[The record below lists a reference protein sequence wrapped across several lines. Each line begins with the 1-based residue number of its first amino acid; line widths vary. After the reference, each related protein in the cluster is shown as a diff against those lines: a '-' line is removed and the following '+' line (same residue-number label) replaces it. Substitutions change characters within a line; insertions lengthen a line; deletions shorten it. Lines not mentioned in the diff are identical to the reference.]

1 MNPALEPKDEVL
13 TLCDSLLD
21 GTLTEAEKL
30 RLECLVIG
38 QAEARRAYVEY
49 MQLHTALSE
58 ARLKEMS
65 LTEIVNMAA
74 LPEEDNILPFPSK
87 PRLHAGWLA
96 AAASIGILVAGWGI
110 GHWQGAS
117 TGQALAV
124 LVDAKGT
131 RWDSG
136 TLPTEVGASL
146 SQGRIRLAAGLA
158 TIEFKKGARLTLE
171 GPADLELIS
180 ADKCFLHSGALVAHV
195 PPPAVGFVVETSHA
209 RLVDHGTDF
218 GISAGADGEAQ
229 VQVFKGEVELQH
241 HTSGENVKLLTK
253 QSASVNPGNLS
264 RNNAQ
269 SDAETE
275 TERSFARRSM
285 DNEGQIV
292 TISTLEGQGKAN
304 YAVSPGTKSHFSDTL
319 LLLKHTEQIACRR
332 KAWLGFDLTSLQGRE
347 VKGASLTLT
356 FEPTGFGYASLLPDC
371 VFTVYGLTEHAQDS
385 WSESDL
391 SWENAPANDSESA
404 GVDMSKAVAL
414 GTFTIPQGVL
424 EGAFT
429 MRSEELARF
438 LNQDSNRFATLIV
451 VRETKETL
459 GGGVVHGFAGNR
471 HPTLKPPT
479 LRLSLQ

>member
-1 MNPALEPKDEVL
+1 MNPVPEPKDEVL

-21 GTLTEAEKL
+21 GTLSEAEKQ
-30 RLECLVIG
+30 RLESLVIG
-38 QAEARRAYVEY
+38 QLEARRAYVEY

-58 ARLKEMS
+58 ARLSEMS
-65 LTEIVNMAA
+65 LTEIVNMAS
-74 LPEEDNILPFPSK
+74 LPEEDNIIPFTSK
-87 PRLHAGWLA
+87 PGLHVGWLA

-117 TGQALAV
+117 PDEPLAV

-158 TIEFKKGARLTLE
+158 TIEFRKGARLTLE
-171 GPADLELIS
+171 GPADLELIT

-195 PPPAVGFVVETSHA
+195 PPPAVGFVVETAHA

-241 HTSGENVKLLTK
+241 HSSGEQVKLLTK
-253 QSASVNPGNLS
+253 QSATVSSENLS
-264 RNNAQ
+264 RNGQ
-269 SDAETE
+269 SETE
-275 TERSFARRSM
+275 TERSFARRSV
-285 DNEGQIV
+285 DKEGRIV
-292 TISTLEGQGKAN
+292 TITTVEGNGKAN
-304 YAVSPGTKSHFSDTL
+304 YVASPGTKTHFSDTL
-319 LLLKHTEQIACRR
+319 LLLKHTDHKDCRR

-347 VKGASLTLT
+347 VKDASLTLT

-371 VFTVYGLTEHAQDS
+371 VFTVYGLTDHSLDG

-391 SWENAPANDSESA
+391 SWDNAPANDSETA

-429 MRSEELARF
+429 MRSVALAEF
-438 LNQDSNRFATLIV
+438 LNKDSNRFATLMVI
-451 VRETKETL
+451 RETKETL

>member
-1 MNPALEPKDEVL
+1 MNPAPEPKDEVL

-21 GTLTEAEKL
+21 GTLTEAEKQ
-30 RLECLVIG
+30 RLESLVIG
-38 QAEARRAYVEY
+38 QPEARRAYVEY

-58 ARLKEMS
+58 VRLKEMT
-65 LTEIVNMAA
+65 LTEIVNMAS
-74 LPEEDNILPFPSK
+74 LPEEDNILSFPSK
-87 PRLHAGWLA
+87 PGFHVGWLA
-96 AAASIGILVAGWGI
+96 AAASIGILVAGWGL

-117 TGQALAV
+117 TDQPLAI

-158 TIEFKKGARLTLE
+158 TIEFRKGARLTLE
-171 GPADLELIS
+171 GPADLELIT

-195 PPPAVGFVVETSHA
+195 PPPAVGFVVETAHA

-241 HTSGENVKLLTK
+241 HSSGEQVKLLTK
-253 QSASVNPGNLS
+253 QSATVSPENLS
-264 RNNAQ
+264 RNGQ
-269 SDAETE
+269 SETE
-275 TERSFARRSM
+275 TERSFARRSV
-285 DNEGQIV
+285 DHEGQIV
-292 TISTLEGQGKAN
+292 TITTVEGQGKAN
-304 YAVSPGTKSHFSDTL
+304 YVASPGTKTHFSDTL
-319 LLLKHTEQIACRR
+319 LLVKHTEQVACRR

-347 VKGASLTLT
+347 VKDASLTLT

-371 VFTVYGLTEHAQDS
+371 VFTVYGLTDQSLDG
-385 WSESDL
+385 WSESGL
-391 SWENAPANDSESA
+391 SWENAPANDSEAA
-404 GVDMSKAVAL
+404 GVDMSKAESL
-414 GTFTIPQGVL
+414 GNFTIPQGVL

-429 MRSEELARF
+429 MRSSELTRF
-438 LNQDSNRFATLIV
+438 LNKDSNRFATLVV

-479 LRLSLQ
+479 LRLSLK